1 MPATMPRFG
10 VPGERIQDTLVSD
23 APLLAGWSW
32 PYTTIVGREAGPQ
45 LTIIAGIHGCEYVSI
60 HAAMRLAAELDP
72 SEIRGRVLIVP
83 VVNLPAF
90 EARTPF
96 VTPLDGKN
104 PNRYFP
110 GDPEGT
116 FTDVLADFIFTTC
129 IAPSD
134 AFIDLHG
141 GDMVEALEPFAILAA
156 DAAPEVVARSRA
168 LAEAFGLPYTVSQR
182 GAPAGQRA
190 GMTYAVAAAIG
201 IPGLIAEAGG
211 IGQLTLPDVDLLVNG
226 SRRALRAAGNLGGAA
241 LAPGTRYL
249 AEFDWCYTTVGG
261 LWIAAVRAGDDLVA
275 GQRIGRVLALSGE
288 VLETALAPAAGVV
301 LFLTTSAAVQ
311 PQGLLLGL
319 GVWPEAAEGA

>member
-1 MPATMPRFG
+1 MSPTMPRFG
-10 VPGERIQDTLVSD
+10 APGERIQDTLVSD

-32 PYTTIVGREAGPQ
+32 PYTTIVGREDGPQ
-45 LTIIAGIHGCEYVSI
+45 MTIIAGIHGCEYVSI
-60 HAAMRLAAELDP
+60 HAAMRLAAELNPD
-72 SEIRGRVLIVP
+72 EIRGRVLIVP

-90 EARTPF
+90 QERTPF

-104 PNRYFP
+104 PNRFFP

-116 FTDVLADFIFTTC
+116 FTDVLADFVFTTC

-190 GMTYAVAAAIG
+190 GMTYAAAAAIG

-211 IGQLTLPDVDLLVNG
+211 IGQLTLHDVDLLVNG

-241 LAPGTRYL
+241 IVPGTRYL
-249 AEFDWCYTTVGG
+249 TKFDWCYTTVGG
-261 LWIAAVRAGDDLVA
+261 FWIAAVRAGDDLVA
-275 GQRIGRVLALSGE
+275 GQEIGRVLALSGE
-288 VLETALAPAAGVV
+288 VLETVVAPAAGVV
-301 LFLTTSAAVQ
+301 LFLTTSAAVKQ
-311 PQGLLLGL
+311 QGLLLGL
-319 GVWPEAAEGA
+319 GVWPTSAEGA